1 MPQDKN
7 PRRLA
12 SDFINCVYF
21 DLLLMASYFK
31 ENNLISTIALAL
43 IASPVRFARVK

>member
-12 SDFINCVYF
+12 SDFINCEYF
-21 DLLLMASYFK
+21 DLLLMGY
-31 ENNLISTIALAL
+31 ELRIMN
-43 IASPVRFARVK
+43 

>member
-12 SDFINCVYF
+12 SDFMNCEYF
-21 DLLLMASYFK
+21 DLGVIGYGLWVCKFP
-31 ENNLISTIALAL
+31 LILPLQFYSKKVHLGY
-43 IASPVRFARVK
+43 